1 MWVYG
6 ANCSLQWYA
15 LLYYWASG
23 KFHLEKIVFM
33 ILVFLK
39 LFFRLLFIL
48 NIYFQHLFY
57 FLKVKCISE
66 VKNSLKVRFENIK
79 MKCWILFFS
88 IFSQIWNIHILFS
101 SVHTWNFPCTIYFT
115 NIFLKEKKRKRK
127 RESYY
132 LRLDWYRREN
142 HL

>member
-1 MWVYG
+1 MVAVPQ
-6 ANCSLQWYA
+6 ANGEYICCWLSSRSERSQTAW
-15 LLYYWASG
+15 SHSQS
-23 KFHLEKIVFM
+23 FSFPS
-33 ILVFLK
+33 VFL
-39 LFFRLLFIL
+39 
-48 NIYFQHLFY
+48 NISHCQSLFY